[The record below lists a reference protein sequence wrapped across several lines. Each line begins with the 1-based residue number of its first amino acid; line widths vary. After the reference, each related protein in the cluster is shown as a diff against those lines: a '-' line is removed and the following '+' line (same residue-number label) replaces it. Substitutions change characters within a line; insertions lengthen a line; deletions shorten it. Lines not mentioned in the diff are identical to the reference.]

1 MATRDFSDLIA
12 EPNTNLAAAAV
23 GDYILIYDASEPLDI
38 YKIKVISIQDVLKL
52 TTETAR
58 QPMVTGQAAGDLF
71 YASAAG
77 VLARLAKGTANQ
89 ILKMKSDASIPE
101 WAEIAKNYVRVGRD
115 SSQTLGNGSYVDISF
130 NVEYQDTAGMW
141 AAGSPTIF
149 TVSKAG
155 VYLIGCTIIFAINA
169 TGVRQTKLIVKRG
182 GSAVDGTLVDT
193 RSALTGVSVN
203 VNLCA
208 IAVLEVGDTINV
220 EVWQTQAEIWLLW
233 RLRKC
238 LH

>member
-89 ILKMKSDASIPE
+89 ILKMK
-101 WAEIAKNYVRVGRD
+101 
-115 SSQTLGNGSYVDISF
+115 
-130 NVEYQDTAGMW
+130 
-141 AAGSPTIF
+141 
-149 TVSKAG
+149 
-155 VYLIGCTIIFAINA
+155 
-169 TGVRQTKLIVKRG
+169 
-182 GSAVDGTLVDT
+182 
-193 RSALTGVSVN
+193 
-203 VNLCA
+203 
-208 IAVLEVGDTINV
+208 
-220 EVWQTQAEIWLLW
+220 
-233 RLRKC
+233 
-238 LH
+238 